1 MINYIYYSSVRNSN
15 GELSSTIFKNI
26 SLKPIFS
33 VKQFL
38 STLLDLER
46 GELLPGKAATL
57 TQVHGCPGS
66 IDWYQ
71 PVIGLAAGR
80 YLARRSPFYMTRV
93 LFLTLLDCL
102 IASVF
107 ISVGEASSD
116 ANHPSILRQPVLLVY
131 NLISSIV
138 DHAPDLI
145 YKGDHG
151 ATYSKVLNLFFLAK
165 RKSTLPNLNL
175 A

>member
-1 MINYIYYSSVRNSN
+1 MVSAGYR
-15 GELSSTIFKNI
+15 LSCGSLPRTEVTILYDTGLVFNPAG
-26 SLKPIFS
+26 L
-33 VKQFL
+33 L
-38 STLLDLER
+38 ATLL
-46 GELLPGKAATL
+46 T
-57 TQVHGCPGS
+57 
-66 IDWYQ
+66 
-71 PVIGLAAGR
+71 
-80 YLARRSPFYMTRV
+80 
-93 LFLTLLDCL
+93 
-102 IASVF
+102 SVF
-107 ISVGEASSD
+107 ISVGEASLD

-151 ATYSKVLNLFFLAK
+151 ATYSKVLNLFFLAV